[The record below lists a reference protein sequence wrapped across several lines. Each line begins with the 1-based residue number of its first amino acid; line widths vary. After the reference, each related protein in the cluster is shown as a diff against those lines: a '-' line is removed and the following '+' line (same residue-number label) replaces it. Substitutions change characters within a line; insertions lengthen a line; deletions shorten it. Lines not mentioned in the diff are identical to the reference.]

1 MKVSKWFSFTSGPCT
16 FHIGIFMLVS
26 GLCGS
31 VHEPFKTRFSI
42 SYSSVVFLK
51 MPVDLQ
57 SPVFLGSVQD
67 LRNGVPRGA

>member
-1 MKVSKWFSFTSGPCT
+1 
-16 FHIGIFMLVS
+16 MLVS

-42 SYSSVVFLK
+42 SYSSIVFLK

-57 SPVFLGSVQD
+57 SPVLLGSVQD